1 MKKIPFICL
10 ALLAI
15 GITVSQVGCSKKS
28 DSNVTPPPVNT
39 ITCTGINPGFAAEVL
54 PLILTKCATNSGCHA
69 AGSSN
74 SGGPLTTYAQ
84 INARSSN
91 IKSQVSSGAMP
102 KSGSLSTAE
111 KNTIVCWVGN
121 GALNN

>member
-15 GITVSQVGCSKKS
+15 SITVSQAGCSKKS
-28 DSNVTPPPVNT
+28 DSSVTPPPVTT
-39 ITCTGINPGFAAEVL
+39 ITCTGINPGFASEVL
-54 PLILTKCATNSGCHA
+54 PLIQTKCATNSGCHA
-69 AGSSN
+69 AGSTN

-102 KSGSLSTAE
+102 KSGSLSAAE
-111 KNTIVCWVGN
+111 KNTIVCWVSN